1 MKTLKEYLS
10 PELAVLSLQTKDI
23 VTLSDPETS
32 NGNDTT
38 FGDVY
43 K

>member
-10 PELAVLSLQTKDI
+10 PVVAVLAMETKDI

-43 K
+43 N